1 MMTSNDEYLQKI
13 ADMDARYRERI
24 ANQVKVIERVQDQVH
39 ERDRRIN
46 DLEAAGEKLTQEL
59 MQAREDI
66 RVLRRRIKEYED
78 GMPQPEAVWDRR
90 VPEEPRS
97 GPAESNGEE
106 TLPFNAFGTFS
117 GEERPAKT
125 F

>member
-24 ANQVKVIERVQDQVH
+24 ANQVKVIERVQDQAH

-66 RVLRRRIKEYED
+66 RVVRRRIKEYED
-78 GMPQPEAVWDRR
+78 GMPQPEAVWDRG

-106 TLPFNAFGTFS
+106 
-117 GEERPAKT
+117 
-125 F
+125 